1 MIGLPGCARSP
12 KLNGFDFVLWRVLA
26 GLPLDRAAFA
36 AMGVGGLL
44 SEIPTRP
51 QPRDERPASPARAPA
66 IGAIVLAAGM
76 SSRMGSNKLLEDVGG
91 KPMIRHTVE
100 AALASQAETVLV
112 VTGKAAPAI
121 RKTLDSLNVQF
132 IDNPDFS
139 KGLST
144 SLKAG
149 LNALPEDCD
158 GAVVLLGD
166 MPGVDTALIDRL
178 IAGFDPGEDRAI
190 CVATRHGKRGNPVL
204 WARRFFPEMLAIE
217 GDVGARHLISTYGEL
232 VCEIEASDDAPLTD
246 IDTPEAL
253 AIYRTR
259 L

>member
-1 MIGLPGCARSP
+1 MPVDPGNLLLLGDLDGATVIGLPGCARSP

-76 SSRMGSNKLLEDVGG
+76 SSRMGSNKLLEDVDG

-112 VTGKAAPAI
+112 VTGQAAPA
-121 RKTLDSLNVQF
+121 
-132 IDNPDFS
+132 
-139 KGLST
+139 
-144 SLKAG
+144 
-149 LNALPEDCD
+149 
-158 GAVVLLGD
+158 
-166 MPGVDTALIDRL
+166 
-178 IAGFDPGEDRAI
+178 DPQS
-190 CVATRHGKRGNPVL
+190 
-204 WARRFFPEMLAIE
+204 ARRPECA
-217 GDVGARHLISTYGEL
+217 VHR
-232 VCEIEASDDAPLTD
+232 
-246 IDTPEAL
+246 
-253 AIYRTR
+253 
-259 L
+259 